1 MRTLFTARLGPAA
14 VAVLFCA
21 AFTVRVVS
29 LMYTQ
34 SPTIDEVTH
43 VSAAYIYWGWKD
55 FYINPE
61 HPVLVKLVSAAGFVI
76 SEGRIEWVH
85 KQNSIQ
91 AFFEPAVQ
99 ERIFAARWVLLS
111 FSLTLL
117 AVVHATIR
125 RLFDSRTAAL
135 SVIALSLFPTLIA
148 HSVFVHTDLAA
159 SLFYF
164 SAFSVLACWQSDP
177 RPRWLWLLGGVLAL
191 GMLSKF
197 SMTLAVINS
206 ALAVAW
212 SSIRSRRLRDC
223 IHFGLAFGTIMIALA
238 WLGYCGQNGS
248 FEHLHSVKLR
258 LTPLPNFY
266 KEGWMMVWSH
276 NARGHQNV
284 FLMQNGF
291 KGHAA
296 YFPLA
301 FLLKTPLPVLIGMA
315 WGIFLLFRRRR
326 RIRWLWALFAATYW
340 FSAIASNINLGIRH
354 ILPVLVLMWIP
365 LAASVQELLRR
376 KNLRPAAVLSFAWL
390 AFASF
395 LNWGAELSYFNEAI
409 GGGRNGWKYLGD
421 SNVEWGQEVANLA
434 RFAKHNRLEPLYSD
448 LFTNIPLSMYGV
460 KDHPLGEIAG
470 KKEIP
475 PGWYAI
481 GAHRLATN
489 AIWPYSYFRKTPPDR
504 VFSNSIFLYKIE

>member
-1 MRTLFTARLGPAA
+1 MRRGGSGA
-14 VAVLFCA
+14 VALLFCA
-21 AFTVRVVS
+21 AFAVRVVS

-43 VSAAYIYWGWKD
+43 VPAGYIYWGWKD

-61 HPVLVKLVSAAGFVI
+61 HPPLVKLVSAAGFVL

-85 KQNSIQ
+85 KRQ
-91 AFFEPAVQ
+91 AIHDFFAPDVQ
-99 ERIFAARWVLLS
+99 KRIFSARWLLLC

-117 AVVHATIR
+117 AVVHATLR

-135 SVIALSLFPTLIA
+135 GVIALSLFPTLIA

-164 SAFSVLACWQSDP
+164 SAFSVLACWLTDR

-206 ALAVAW
+206 AIAIIW
-212 SSIRSRRLRDC
+212 ICIRSRRFASW
-223 IHFGLAFGTIMIALA
+223 IHFSLACGLILTALA
-238 WLGYCGQNGS
+238 WLGFSGKNGD
-248 FEHLHSVKLR
+248 FGHLHSLKMR
-258 LTPLPNFY
+258 MIPLPNFY
-266 KEGWMMVWSH
+266 KEGWMMVWQH

-284 FLMQNGF
+284 FLTRNGV
-291 KGHAA
+291 KGHVA

-301 FLLKTPLPVLIGMA
+301 FLLKTPLPILIAIAFGIVLI
-315 WGIFLLFRRRR
+315 FQRRR

-340 FSAIASNINLGIRH
+340 LSAVTSNINLGIRH
-354 ILPVLVLMWIP
+354 ILPVMVLMWIP
-365 LAASVQELLRR
+365 LAACVHEVLHRDR
-376 KNLRPAAVLSFAWL
+376 WRPVAVLLFAWL
-390 AFASF
+390 VLGSF
-395 LNWGAELSYFNEAI
+395 LNWGAELSYFNEVV
-409 GGGRNGWKYLGD
+409 GGGRYGWKYFGD

-434 RFAKHNRLEPLYSD
+434 RFAKRNRLEPLYSD

-460 KDHPLGEIAG
+460 KDHPLGEIVG
-470 KKEIP
+470 KKNIP
-475 PGWYAI
+475 AGWYAI

-504 VFSNSIFLYKIE
+504 VLSNSIFLYRVASPD